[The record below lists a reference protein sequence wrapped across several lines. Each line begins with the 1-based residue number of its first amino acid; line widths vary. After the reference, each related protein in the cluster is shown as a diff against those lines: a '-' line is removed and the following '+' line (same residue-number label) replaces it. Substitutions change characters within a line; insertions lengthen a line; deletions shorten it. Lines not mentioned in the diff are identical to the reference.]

1 MLSSSNKSIN
11 LFDGGNQDGHIWT
24 GCSGDRRDR
33 SPQLCRPAEAVAG
46 LQALGGAGRNGPH
59 VYFHDMSLEE
69 FCCAYPEMV
78 ERMEDGIL
86 RLRTAMRSH
95 SIKCRI
101 IPVPVGEQNNSQL
114 R

>member
-1 MLSSSNKSIN
+1 
-11 LFDGGNQDGHIWT
+11 
-24 GCSGDRRDR
+24 
-33 SPQLCRPAEAVAG
+33 
-46 LQALGGAGRNGPH
+46 
-59 VYFHDMSLEE
+59 MSLEE

-86 RLRTAMRSH
+86 HLRTAMRSH